1 MLVRQRRCCAMMS
14 GTVRLLVNRNVGMGG
29 GTDAAISAM
38 SSSEITPGPLGIL
51 ETSPSAEAPA
61 EMATCASAALWMQQ
75 TLTGGHFVNRAVK
88 GPAPATVSFMGGVV
102 AKDLQ

>member
-51 ETSPSAEAPA
+51 ETSPRAEAPA
-61 EMATCASAALWMQQ
+61 EMPPCPSAALWMQQ
-75 TLTGGHFVNRAVK
+75 TLTGGLVVNRAAK
-88 GPAPATVSFMGGVV
+88 APAPAAVDIIIGF
-102 AKDLQ
+102 